1 MEIKTSLGTIT
12 ATVNNDPYYPGIYLS
27 LKRDGRTF
35 PIVWLEADQVDEK
48 NPELKAHVYAPEE
61 IWDEPV
67 FSMTSQKET
76 VDAMFEEAAD
86 EYAKDHP

>member
-1 MEIKTSLGTIT
+1 MEIATSLGTIT

-48 NPELKAHVYAPEE
+48 NPKLNVHVYDPEE
-61 IWDEPV
+61 IWNNPT
-67 FSMTSQKET
+67 FSMSTPKET
-76 VDAMFEEAAD
+76 VDAMFEE
-86 EYAKDHP
+86 EMEEI